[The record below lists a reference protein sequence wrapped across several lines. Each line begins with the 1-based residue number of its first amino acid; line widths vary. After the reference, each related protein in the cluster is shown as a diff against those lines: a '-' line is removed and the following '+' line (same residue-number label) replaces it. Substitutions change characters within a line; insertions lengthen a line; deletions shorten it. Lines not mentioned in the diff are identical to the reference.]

1 MTGSVEDAHPTAGRL
16 AALLIDA
23 STEAISAAGGH
34 AGGIYLRS
42 RTPGLLRLAVLAGL
56 PGPLFRPWWRLHA
69 DRPFPVADAYRL
81 GVQVILPNAT
91 ETMRRY
97 PQFAAGLP
105 FQFGSLYVPV
115 VAGATTY
122 GVLTVL
128 RPAVTDA
135 AEVLSGRDRVVRL
148 AQELAEAL
156 RGLEDE
162 DPDQVAWDGEPV
174 CLRPPTASTSVG
186 RVGRFAWDPETTYIT
201 LDEDLHTL
209 LGVPPSEFAGTIEAF
224 AEAVAP
230 SDAHR
235 ILATLRDTAV
245 GRPPALPL
253 YLRDED
259 GELRLLDLWNACEP
273 PAAPAVR
280 GVVVAPGP
288 APTADSA
295 ADLLPEGVFCV
306 DRLGLVVYANPR
318 AAQLLGRPRAE
329 LVGRDLWEAV
339 PWLARPDFEDHLRA
353 ALLTP
358 DPVHF
363 HLVRPPG
370 GEPQT
375 GSTVRGPELLEPEP
389 RPPERDSSAEPSV
402 RGPGAGPT
410 AGKPGAGSTVPEPET
425 GSPARD
431 TSAEPG
437 AEEPGPGRAPAPRE
451 PERDAGARPTAA
463 EPGPGP
469 TAQEARQPQSVHDAG
484 TTPTAG
490 EPGPGWTAQD
500 ARQPQSVQGAGTKPT
515 TGEPGAGPTAQEAR
529 QPQSV
534 HDAGTTPT
542 TGEPGPG
549 PTAQGPQ
556 APHSVHHTGTT
567 PTTGEPGP
575 GPTAQG
581 PQAPHSVH
589 HTGTTP
595 TAKGSESP
603 LPTRDAGSPSRA
615 HGTGSPPPAQ
625 DTGPP
630 PPADHPGSPRPAPD
644 PGPPPPATP
653 HIAPTQDTS
662 ASPQPYEGDWLALS
676 VHSGPDRLTC
686 TVRPASRVPDS
697 PAGQEMSEGG
707 VSPLA
712 PLYRPIALAIALTEA
727 STARQVSAVVMRE
740 LLPAFGGRR
749 LAIYLLQERH
759 LYLEW
764 EAGFPKGFL
773 APFEGVDLGARLPG
787 VETLT
792 TGRPLFFDSMEQ
804 LTAAYPGI
812 PLDAAEGARAFLPL
826 IASGRPVGSCILGFD
841 RPRSFSTEERTVL
854 TALAGLIAHAMEKAQ
869 RYESETVLA
878 RGLQQA
884 LLPRRL
890 AAHPLLE
897 TTGRYLP
904 GTAGME
910 VGGDWYDVVESGDG
924 LALVIGDVQGHG
936 VQAAATMGQLRTAV
950 RAFALGDRP
959 PDEVLSSTN
968 HLLIDLDPGL
978 FASCCY
984 IRLDP
989 ATGVARAARAGH
1001 PPPLLRS
1008 PDGRTRVL
1016 DLPGGVV
1023 LGVAPR
1029 ARYPVTELR
1038 MEPGAILA
1046 LYTDGLVEKPGSDID
1061 QGITAL
1067 RVALAKA
1074 GAPAARPGSRFLA
1087 GVADRLTATA
1097 RHALDRPDD
1106 IALLLA
1112 TRRATPTR
1120 SP

>member
-34 AGGIYLRS
+34 AGGVYLRS
-42 RTPGLLRLAVLAGL
+42 RTPGLLRLAALSGL
-56 PGPLFRPWWRLHA
+56 PGPLFRPWWRLHS

-81 GVQVILPNAT
+81 GVQVVLPNAT

-115 VAGATTY
+115 VGGSTTY

-128 RPAVTDA
+128 RPAVADA
-135 AEVLSGRDRVVRL
+135 AEVMSEHDRVVRL
-148 AQELAEAL
+148 AQELGAAL
-156 RGLEDE
+156 RALEDAN
-162 DPDQVAWDGEPV
+162 PDQVAWDGEPV
-174 CLRPPTASTSVG
+174 CLRPPTTSTSLG
-186 RVGRFAWDPETTYIT
+186 RAGRFAWNPETAYIT

-209 LGVPPSEFAGTIEAF
+209 LGTPPSEFSGTVEAF

-230 SDAHR
+230 TDAHR
-235 ILATLRDTAV
+235 ILATLRDTAA

-253 YLRDED
+253 YLRAED
-259 GELRLLDLWNACEP
+259 GALRLLDLWNAYEP

-280 GVVVAPGP
+280 GVVVDPGP
-288 APTADSA
+288 GPTADSA
-295 ADLLPEGVFCV
+295 ADLLPDGVFCV

-339 PWLARPDFEDHLRA
+339 PWLGRPDFEDHLRA

-363 HLVRPPG
+363 HLVRPSAQ
-370 GEPQT
+370 ESET
-375 GSTVRGPELLEPEP
+375 
-389 RPPERDSSAEPSV
+389 RPPAQ
-402 RGPGAGPT
+402 G
-410 AGKPGAGSTVPEPET
+410 T
-425 GSPARD
+425 GSPL
-431 TSAEPG
+431 S
-437 AEEPGPGRAPAPRE
+437 
-451 PERDAGARPTAA
+451 
-463 EPGPGP
+463 
-469 TAQEARQPQSVHDAG
+469 
-484 TTPTAG
+484 
-490 EPGPGWTAQD
+490 
-500 ARQPQSVQGAGTKPT
+500 
-515 TGEPGAGPTAQEAR
+515 
-529 QPQSV
+529 
-534 HDAGTTPT
+534 
-542 TGEPGPG
+542 
-549 PTAQGPQ
+549 AQG
-556 APHSVHHTGTT
+556 TG
-567 PTTGEPGP
+567 
-575 GPTAQG
+575 
-581 PQAPHSVH
+581 
-589 HTGTTP
+589 
-595 TAKGSESP
+595 SP
-603 LPTRDAGSPSRA
+603 LSARDAGSPRSARDP
-615 HGTGSPPPAQ
+615 GSPLSTQ
-625 DTGPP
+625 DTRPLPP
-630 PPADHPGSPRPAPD
+630 TLDAGSPRSTLDAGSPRSALDPGSPR
-644 PGPPPPATP
+644 
-653 HIAPTQDTS
+653 S
-662 ASPQPYEGDWLALS
+662 AQQPYEGDWLALS
-676 VHSGPDRLTC
+676 VHPGPDRLTC
-686 TVRPASRVPDS
+686 TVRPASRVKDS
-697 PAGQEMSEGG
+697 PEGQETAELSETGMSA
-707 VSPLA
+707 LA

-727 STARQVSAVVMRE
+727 VTARQVSAVVMRE

-764 EAGFPKGFL
+764 ETGFPKGFL
-773 APFEGVDLGARLPG
+773 APFEGVDLGTHLPG

-812 PLDAAEGARAFLPL
+812 PLDATEGARAFLPL
-826 IASGRPVGSCILGFD
+826 ISSGRAVGSCILGFD

-869 RYESETVLA
+869 RYESETALA

-890 AAHPLLE
+890 AAHPQLE

-936 VQAAATMGQLRTAV
+936 VQAAATMGQLRSAV

-959 PDEVLSSTN
+959 PDEVMSSTN
-968 HLLIDLDPGL
+968 HLLTDLDPGL

-989 ATGVARAARAGH
+989 ATGMARAARAGH

-1023 LGVAPR
+1023 LGVDPR
-1029 ARYPVTELR
+1029 ARYPVTELQ

-1046 LYTDGLVEKPGSDID
+1046 LYTDGLVERPGSDID
-1061 QGITAL
+1061 EGITAL

-1074 GAPAARPGSRFLA
+1074 GAPAARPGGRFLA

-1112 TRRATPTR
+1112 TRRAAP
-1120 SP
+1120 PPQPH

>member
-1 MTGSVEDAHPTAGRL
+1 MTGSVEDPDPTAGRL

-34 AGGIYLRS
+34 AGGVYLRS
-42 RTPGLLRLAVLAGL
+42 RTPGLLRLAALSGL
-56 PGPLFRPWWRLHA
+56 PGPLFRPWWRLHS

-81 GVQVILPNAT
+81 GVQVVLPNAT

-115 VAGATTY
+115 VGGSTTY

-128 RPAVTDA
+128 RPAVADA
-135 AEVLSGRDRVVRL
+135 AEVLPEHDRVVRL
-148 AQELAEAL
+148 AQELGAAL
-156 RGLEDE
+156 RGLEE
-162 DPDQVAWDGEPV
+162 ANPDQVAWDGEPV
-174 CLRPPTASTSVG
+174 CLRPPTASASLG
-186 RVGRFAWDPETTYIT
+186 RAGRFAWDPETADIT

-209 LGVPPSEFAGTIEAF
+209 LGVPPSEFPGTVEAF

-235 ILATLRDTAV
+235 ILATLRDTAA

-253 YLRDED
+253 YLRAED
-259 GELRLLDLWNACEP
+259 GALRLLDLWNAYEP

-288 APTADSA
+288 GPTADSA
-295 ADLLPEGVFCV
+295 ADLLPDGVFCV

-339 PWLARPDFEDHLRA
+339 PWLGRPDFEDHLRA

-363 HLVRPPG
+363 HLVRPPAQ
-370 GEPQT
+370 ESET
-375 GSTVRGPELLEPEP
+375 
-389 RPPERDSSAEPSV
+389 RPAAQ
-402 RGPGAGPT
+402 G
-410 AGKPGAGSTVPEPET
+410 T
-425 GSPARD
+425 GSPL
-431 TSAEPG
+431 SA
-437 AEEPGPGRAPAPRE
+437 
-451 PERDAGARPTAA
+451 
-463 EPGPGP
+463 
-469 TAQEARQPQSVHDAG
+469 QG
-484 TTPTAG
+484 TGSPLA
-490 EPGPGWTAQD
+490 AQD
-500 ARQPQSVQGAGTKPT
+500 AG
-515 TGEPGAGPTAQEAR
+515 
-529 QPQSV
+529 
-534 HDAGTTPT
+534 
-542 TGEPGPG
+542 
-549 PTAQGPQ
+549 
-556 APHSVHHTGTT
+556 
-567 PTTGEPGP
+567 
-575 GPTAQG
+575 
-581 PQAPHSVH
+581 
-589 HTGTTP
+589 
-595 TAKGSESP
+595 SP
-603 LPTRDAGSPSRA
+603 LAARDAGSPLTARDA
-615 HGTGSPPPAQ
+615 GSPLTARDAGSPLTARDAGSPLTARDAGSPLTARDAGSPLTARDAGSPRSAQ
-625 DTGPP
+625 DTRPP
-630 PPADHPGSPRPAPD
+630 PSA
-644 PGPPPPATP
+644 
-653 HIAPTQDTS
+653 QDAES
-662 ASPQPYEGDWLALS
+662 AQPPYEGDLLALS
-676 VHSGPDRLTC
+676 VHPGPDRLTC
-686 TVRPASRVPDS
+686 TVRPASRVKDS
-697 PAGQEMSEGG
+697 PEGQETAELSETGMSA
-707 VSPLA
+707 LA

-727 STARQVSAVVMRE
+727 VTARQVSAVVMRE

-764 EAGFPKGFL
+764 ETGFPKGFL
-773 APFEGVDLGARLPG
+773 APFEGVDLGTHLPG

-812 PLDAAEGARAFLPL
+812 PLDATEGARAFLPL
-826 IASGRPVGSCILGFD
+826 ISSGRAVGSCILGFD

-869 RYESETVLA
+869 RYESETALA

-890 AAHPLLE
+890 AAHPQLE

-936 VQAAATMGQLRTAV
+936 VQAAATMGQLRSAV

-959 PDEVLSSTN
+959 PDEVMSSTN
-968 HLLIDLDPGL
+968 HLLTDLDPGL

-1023 LGVAPR
+1023 LGVDPR

-1046 LYTDGLVEKPGSDID
+1046 LYTDGLVERPGSDID
-1061 QGITAL
+1061 EGITAL

-1074 GAPAARPGSRFLA
+1074 GAPAARPGGRFLA

-1112 TRRATPTR
+1112 TRRAAP
-1120 SP
+1120 PPQPH

>member
-16 AALLIDA
+16 TALLIDA

-34 AGGIYLRS
+34 AGGVYLRS
-42 RTPGLLRLAVLAGL
+42 RTPGLLRLAVLSGL

-81 GVQVILPNAT
+81 GVQVVLPNAT

-115 VAGATTY
+115 VGGSTTY

-135 AEVLSGRDRVVRL
+135 AEVLAEHDRVVRL
-148 AQELAEAL
+148 AQELGAAL
-156 RGLEDE
+156 RGLEVAN
-162 DPDQVAWDGEPV
+162 PDQVAWDGEPV
-174 CLRPPTASTSVG
+174 CLRPPTASTSLG
-186 RVGRFAWDPETTYIT
+186 RAGRFTWDPETAAIT

-209 LGVPPSEFAGTIEAF
+209 LGMPPSEFPGTVEAF

-230 SDAHR
+230 TDAHR

-253 YLRDED
+253 YLRAED
-259 GELRLLDLWNACEP
+259 GALRLLDLWNAYEP

-288 APTADSA
+288 GPTADSA
-295 ADLLPEGVFCV
+295 ADLLPDGVFCV

-329 LVGRDLWEAV
+329 LVGRDLWESV
-339 PWLARPDFEDHLRA
+339 PWLRRPDFEDHLRA

-363 HLVRPPG
+363 HLVRPSA
-370 GEPQT
+370 GESET
-375 GSTVRGPELLEPEP
+375 G
-389 RPPERDSSAEPSV
+389 PPAQ
-402 RGPGAGPT
+402 
-410 AGKPGAGSTVPEPET
+410 GAGSPR
-425 GSPARD
+425 SARD
-431 TSAEPG
+431 AEP
-437 AEEPGPGRAPAPRE
+437 
-451 PERDAGARPTAA
+451 
-463 EPGPGP
+463 
-469 TAQEARQPQSVHDAG
+469 PQS
-484 TTPTAG
+484 
-490 EPGPGWTAQD
+490 AQD
-500 ARQPQSVQGAGTKPT
+500 AEPPLPAQNTKPPQS
-515 TGEPGAGPTAQEAR
+515 AR
-529 QPQSV
+529 N
-534 HDAGTTPT
+534 
-542 TGEPGPG
+542 
-549 PTAQGPQ
+549 
-556 APHSVHHTGTT
+556 
-567 PTTGEPGP
+567 
-575 GPTAQG
+575 
-581 PQAPHSVH
+581 
-589 HTGTTP
+589 
-595 TAKGSESP
+595 
-603 LPTRDAGSPSRA
+603 TR
-615 HGTGSPPPAQ
+615 PPPSAQ
-625 DTGPP
+625 D
-630 PPADHPGSPRPAPD
+630 AE
-644 PGPPPPATP
+644 
-653 HIAPTQDTS
+653 S
-662 ASPQPYEGDWLALS
+662 AQRPYEGDWLALS
-676 VHSGPDRLTC
+676 VHPGPDRLTC
-686 TVRPASRVPDS
+686 TIRPASRVKDS
-697 PAGQEMSEGG
+697 PEGQETAELPETGMSA
-707 VSPLA
+707 LA

-727 STARQVSAVVMRE
+727 GTARQVSAVVMRE

-759 LYLEW
+759 LHLEW
-764 EAGFPKGFL
+764 ETGFPKGFL
-773 APFEGVDLGARLPG
+773 TPFDGVDLSTHLPG

-812 PLDAAEGARAFLPL
+812 PLDATEGARAFLPL
-826 IASGRPVGSCILGFD
+826 IASGRAVGSCILGFD

-869 RYESETVLA
+869 RYESETALA

-890 AAHPLLE
+890 AAHPQLE

-936 VQAAATMGQLRTAV
+936 VQAAATMGQLRSAV

-959 PDEVLSSTN
+959 PDEVMSSTN
-968 HLLIDLDPGL
+968 HLLTDLDPGL

-1023 LGVAPR
+1023 LGVDPR
-1029 ARYPVTELR
+1029 ARYPVTELQ

-1046 LYTDGLVEKPGSDID
+1046 LYTDGLVERPGSDID
-1061 QGITAL
+1061 EGITAL

-1074 GAPAARPGSRFLA
+1074 GAPAARPGGRFLA
-1087 GVADRLTATA
+1087 GVADKLTATA

-1112 TRRATPTR
+1112 TRRTAPPTG
-1120 SP
+1120 PN

>member
-16 AALLIDA
+16 TALLIDA
-23 STEAISAAGGH
+23 STEAISAAHGH
-34 AGGIYLRS
+34 AGGVYLRS
-42 RTPGLLRLAVLAGL
+42 RTPGLLRLAVLSGL

-81 GVQVILPNAT
+81 GVQVVLPNAT

-115 VAGATTY
+115 VGGSTTY

-135 AEVLSGRDRVVRL
+135 AEVLSEHDRVVRL
-148 AQELAEAL
+148 AQELGEAL
-156 RGLEDE
+156 RGLEDAY
-162 DPDQVAWDGEPV
+162 PDQVAWDGEPV
-174 CLRPPTASTSVG
+174 CLRPPTASTSLG
-186 RVGRFAWDPETTYIT
+186 RAGRFAWDPETADIT

-209 LGVPPSEFAGTIEAF
+209 LGMPPSEFPGTVEAF

-230 SDAHR
+230 TDAHR
-235 ILATLRDTAV
+235 ILAGLRDTAA

-253 YLRDED
+253 YLRAED
-259 GELRLLDLWNACEP
+259 GALRLLDLWNAYEP

-288 APTADSA
+288 GPTADSA
-295 ADLLPEGVFCV
+295 ADLLPDGVFCV
-306 DRLGLVVYANPR
+306 DRLGLVVYANPP
-318 AAQLLGRPRAE
+318 AARLLGRPRAE

-339 PWLARPDFEDHLRA
+339 PWLRRPDFEDHLRA

-363 HLVRPPG
+363 HLVRP
-370 GEPQT
+370 
-375 GSTVRGPELLEPEP
+375 
-389 RPPERDSSAEPSV
+389 SAQES
-402 RGPGAGPT
+402 
-410 AGKPGAGSTVPEPET
+410 ET
-425 GSPARD
+425 
-431 TSAEPG
+431 
-437 AEEPGPGRAPAPRE
+437 
-451 PERDAGARPTAA
+451 RPTA
-463 EPGPGP
+463 
-469 TAQEARQPQSVHDAG
+469 QS
-484 TTPTAG
+484 TRP
-490 EPGPGWTAQD
+490 
-500 ARQPQSVQGAGTKPT
+500 
-515 TGEPGAGPTAQEAR
+515 
-529 QPQSV
+529 
-534 HDAGTTPT
+534 
-542 TGEPGPG
+542 
-549 PTAQGPQ
+549 
-556 APHSVHHTGTT
+556 
-567 PTTGEPGP
+567 
-575 GPTAQG
+575 
-581 PQAPHSVH
+581 
-589 HTGTTP
+589 
-595 TAKGSESP
+595 P
-603 LPTRDAGSPSRA
+603 LSARDAGSPLSARDA
-615 HGTGSPPPAQ
+615 GSPLSARDAGPPLSARDAGPPQSAHDAGSPLPAQ
-625 DTGPP
+625 DTRPP
-630 PPADHPGSPRPAPD
+630 P
-644 PGPPPPATP
+644 
-653 HIAPTQDTS
+653 S
-662 ASPQPYEGDWLALS
+662 AHDAESAQQPYEGDWLALS
-676 VHSGPDRLTC
+676 VHPGPDRLTC
-686 TVRPASRVPDS
+686 TVRPANRVKDS
-697 PAGQEMSEGG
+697 PEGQETAELSETGM
-707 VSPLA
+707 SPLA

-727 STARQVSAVVMRE
+727 VTARQVSAVVMRE

-764 EAGFPKGFL
+764 ETGFPKGFL
-773 APFEGVDLGARLPG
+773 APFDGVDLGTHLPG

-804 LTAAYPGI
+804 LTATYPGI
-812 PLDAAEGARAFLPL
+812 PLDATEGARAFLPL
-826 IASGRPVGSCILGFD
+826 IASGRAVGSCILGFD

-869 RYESETVLA
+869 RYESEAALA

-890 AAHPLLE
+890 AAHPQLE

-936 VQAAATMGQLRTAV
+936 VQAAATMGQLRSAV

-959 PDEVLSSTN
+959 PDEVMSSTN

-1023 LGVAPR
+1023 LGVAPK
-1029 ARYPVTELR
+1029 APYPVTELQ

-1046 LYTDGLVEKPGSDID
+1046 LYTDGLVERPGSDID
-1061 QGITAL
+1061 EGITAL
-1067 RVALAKA
+1067 RVALARA
-1074 GAPAARPGSRFLA
+1074 GAPAARPGGRFLA

-1097 RHALDRPDD
+1097 RHAPDRPDD

-1112 TRRATPTR
+1112 TRRPAP
-1120 SP
+1120 PPGPH